1 MGRDLGIGI
10 TGSGFMGRTHA
21 EAVRAVPGLRL
32 VAVTG
37 GRRAQGLADRYGI
50 DREPDVESLVRR
62 SDVDAVI
69 VTTPHHVHVRD
80 ALASIAAGRHV
91 LVEKPLATSVSDCDR
106 MIDAARSRSVTLAVG
121 YHQRFRRNNVE
132 ARRLIREG
140 AIGRVLTIQTT
151 MLTEASLRDGG
162 GWKWWDDP
170 ASLGHVLN
178 SAPHGIDLLRWC
190 MGTEVATVSA
200 LSRSFLTR
208 APVENTTLA
217 LVSFH
222 NGALL
227 SLYSTNVMADP
238 GFPGESFRLRIM
250 GTEGLMDLDPFGDLK
265 LAAEGTWR
273 TVSTQ
278 PVARFVAADVPLSP
292 ARLRAYERQLRAF
305 RAAIEGKLSRIGS
318 GPDGR
323 AGVEAVTAILEASRT
338 GTVIRLPDREAG
350 SAASSDS

>member
-1 MGRDLGIGI
+1 MRRDPGIGI

-50 DREPDVESLVRR
+50 DREPDVDRLVRR

-162 GWKWWDDP
+162 GWEWWDDP

-200 LSRSFLTR
+200 LSRNFLTR

-227 SLYSTNVMADP
+227 SLYSTNVVADP

-250 GTEGLMDLDPFGDLK
+250 GSKGLMDLDPFGDLK
-265 LAAEGTWR
+265 LAAGGTWR

-278 PVARFVAADVPLSP
+278 PAARFVAADVPLSP

-305 RAAIEGKLSRIGS
+305 RDAIEGKPSRIGS

-323 AGVEAVTAILEASRT
+323 AGVEAVTAMLEASRT
-338 GTVIRLPDREAG
+338 GTVIHLPDREAG
-350 SAASSDS
+350 STFSSDS

>member
-1 MGRDLGIGI
+1 MRRDLGIGI

-21 EAVRAVPGLRL
+21 EAVSAVPGFRL
-32 VAVTG
+32 VAVTS
-37 GRRAQGLADRYGI
+37 GRRAQGLAERFGI
-50 DREPDVESLVRR
+50 DEEPDVERLVRR
-62 SDVDAVI
+62 ADVDAII
-69 VTTPHHVHVRD
+69 VTTPHHVHVHD
-80 ALASIAAGRHV
+80 AVACIAAGKDV
-91 LVEKPLATSVSDCDR
+91 LVEKPLATTVSDCDR
-106 MIDAARSRSVTLAVG
+106 MIAAARRRSVTLAVG

-140 AIGRVLTIQTT
+140 AIGRILTVQTT

-162 GWKWWDDP
+162 GWEWWDDP

-190 MGTEVATVSA
+190 MGTEIAAVSA

-217 LVSFH
+217 LLSFH

-227 SLYSTNVMADP
+227 SLYSTNLMPDP

-250 GTEGLMDLDPFGDLK
+250 GSEGLMDLDPFGDLK
-265 LAAEGTWR
+265 LAAGGTWR

-278 PVARFVAADVPLSP
+278 PAARFIAADVPLSP

-305 RAAIEGKLSRIGS
+305 GDAIEGKPSRIGS
-318 GPDGR
+318 GRDGR
-323 AGVEAVTAILEASRT
+323 AGVEAVTAMLEASRT
-338 GTVIRLPDREAG
+338 GTVIHLPDRSAG
-350 SAASSDS
+350 SKF

>member
-1 MGRDLGIGI
+1 MKRDLGIGI

-21 EAVRAVPGLRL
+21 EAVRAVPELRL

-37 GRRAQGLADRYGI
+37 GRRAQGLAGRYGI

-62 SDVDAVI
+62 SDLDAVI
-69 VTTPHHVHVRD
+69 ITTPHHVHVRD
-80 ALASIAAGRHV
+80 ALAAIAEGKHV
-91 LVEKPLATSVSDCDR
+91 LVEKPLATSVADCDL
-106 MIDAARSRSVTLAVG
+106 MIEAARRRSVALAVG

-162 GWKWWDDP
+162 GWEWWDDP
-170 ASLGHVLN
+170 ASVGHVLN

-200 LSRSFLTR
+200 LSRNFLTQ

-217 LVSFH
+217 LLSFH

-227 SLYSTNVMADP
+227 SLYSTNEMADP
-238 GFPGESFRLRIM
+238 GFSGEFFRLRIM
-250 GTEGLMDLDPFGDLK
+250 GSQGLMDLDPFGDLK
-265 LAAEGTWR
+265 LAVGGAWR

-278 PVARFVAADVPLSP
+278 PAARFVAADVPMNP
-292 ARLRAYERQLRAF
+292 VRLRAYERQLRAF
-305 RAAIEGKLSRIGS
+305 CDAIEGNSSRIGS

-323 AGVEAVTAILEASRT
+323 AGVEAVTAMLEASGT
-338 GTVIRLPDREAG
+338 GSVIRLPDRGAG
-350 SAASSDS
+350 STPLFDS

>member
-21 EAVRAVPGLRL
+21 EVVRAVPGLRL
-32 VAVTG
+32 LAVTG

-50 DREPDVESLVRR
+50 DGEPDVERLVRR

-80 ALASIAAGRHV
+80 ALAAIAEGKHV
-91 LVEKPLATSVSDCDR
+91 LVEKPLATSVADCDR
-106 MIDAARSRSVTLAVG
+106 MIGAARRRSVTLAVG

-162 GWKWWDDP
+162 GWEWWDDP
-170 ASLGHVLN
+170 ASVGHVLN

-190 MGTEVATVSA
+190 METEVATVSA
-200 LSRSFLTR
+200 LSRNFLTQ

-217 LVSFH
+217 LVSFE

-250 GTEGLMDLDPFGDLK
+250 GSEGLMDLDPFGELK

-273 TVSTQ
+273 TVSAQ
-278 PVARFVAADVPLSP
+278 PAARFLAADVPLSP

-305 RAAIEGKLSRIGS
+305 CDAIEGKPSRIGL

-323 AGVEAVTAILEASRT
+323 AGVEAVSAMLEASRA
-338 GTVIRLPDREAG
+338 GTVVRLPDREPGGAPP
-350 SAASSDS
+350 SDS

>member
-1 MGRDLGIGI
+1 MRRDLGIGI
-10 TGSGFMGRTHA
+10 TGSGFMGKTHA
-21 EAVRAVPGLRL
+21 EAVCAVPGLRL

-37 GRRAQGLADRYGI
+37 GRRSEGLADRYGI
-50 DREPDVESLVRR
+50 DREPDVEGLVRR

-69 VTTPHHVHVRD
+69 ITTPHHIHVGD
-80 ALASIAAGRHV
+80 ALATIAAGKHV
-91 LVEKPLATSVSDCDR
+91 LVEKPLATSVADCDR
-106 MIDAARSRSVTLAVG
+106 MIEAASRRSVTLAVG

-140 AIGRVLTIQTT
+140 TIGRILTIQIT

-162 GWKWWDDP
+162 GWEWWDDP

-190 MGTEVATVSA
+190 LGTEVATVSA
-200 LSRSFLTR
+200 FSRNFLTP

-217 LVSFH
+217 LLSFH

-227 SLYSTNVMADP
+227 SLYSTNEMADP
-238 GFPGESFRLRIM
+238 GFSGEFFRLRIM
-250 GTEGLMDLDPFGDLK
+250 GSQGLMDLDPFGDLK
-265 LAAEGTWR
+265 LAVGGAWR

-278 PVARFVAADVPLSP
+278 PAARFVAADVPLSP

-305 RAAIEGKLSRIGS
+305 RDAIEGKPSRIGS

-323 AGVEAVTAILEASRT
+323 AGVEAVTAMLEASRT
-338 GTVIRLPDREAG
+338 GSVIRLPDRG
-350 SAASSDS
+350 TGGTPLFDS

>member
-1 MGRDLGIGI
+1 MSRGLGIGI

-37 GRRAQGLADRYGI
+37 GRRAGGLAERFGI
-50 DREPDVESLVRR
+50 DEESDVERLVRR

-69 VTTPHHVHVRD
+69 VTTPHHVHVHD
-80 ALASIAAGRHV
+80 ALASIAEGKHV
-91 LVEKPLATSVSDCDR
+91 LVEKPLATWVSDCDL
-106 MIDAARSRSVTLAVG
+106 MIAAARRRSVTLAVG
-121 YHQRFRRNNVE
+121 YHQRFRRNNAE

-140 AIGRVLTIQTT
+140 AIGRILTVQIT

-162 GWKWWDDP
+162 GWEWWDDP

-200 LSRSFLTR
+200 LSRTFLSQ

-217 LVSFH
+217 LLSFED
-222 NGALL
+222 GALL
-227 SLYSTNVMADP
+227 SLYSTNLMPDP

-250 GTEGLMDLDPFGDLK
+250 GSEGLMDLDPFGDLK
-265 LAAEGTWR
+265 LAVGGAWR

-278 PVARFVAADVPLSP
+278 PAARFLAADVPLSP
-292 ARLRAYERQLRAF
+292 VRLRAYVRQLRAF
-305 RAAIEGKLSRIGS
+305 CDAIEGKGSRIGS
-318 GPDGR
+318 GQDGR
-323 AGVEAVTAILEASRT
+323 AGVEVVTAMLEASRT
-338 GTVIRLPDREAG
+338 GSVIRLPERGEG
-350 SAASSDS
+350 STTPFDS

>member
-1 MGRDLGIGI
+1 MRRDLGIGI

-21 EAVRAVPGLRL
+21 EAVLAVPGFRL
-32 VAVTG
+32 AAVAA
-37 GRRAQGLADRYGI
+37 GRRAGELAERFGI
-50 DREPDVESLVRR
+50 DEEPDVERLVRR
-62 SDVDAVI
+62 PDVDAVV
-69 VTTPHHVHVRD
+69 VTTPHHVHVHD
-80 ALASIAAGRHV
+80 ALASIAAGKHV

-106 MIDAARSRSVTLAVG
+106 MIDAARRRSVTLAVG

-132 ARRLIREG
+132 ARRLVREG
-140 AIGRVLTIQTT
+140 AIGRILTIQAT

-162 GWKWWDDP
+162 GWEWWDDP

-190 MGTEVATVSA
+190 MGTEVAAVSA
-200 LSRSFLTR
+200 LSRNFLTR

-217 LVSFH
+217 LLSFH

-227 SLYSTNVMADP
+227 SLYSTNEMPDP

-250 GTEGLMDLDPFGDLK
+250 GSEGLMDLDPFGQLK
-265 LAAEGTWR
+265 LAAGGSWR

-278 PVARFVAADVPLSP
+278 PAARFIAADVPLSP

-305 RAAIEGKLSRIGS
+305 GDAIEGKPSRIGS

-323 AGVEAVTAILEASRT
+323 AGVEAVTAMLEASRT
-338 GTVIRLPDREAG
+338 ETVIHLPDRDAG
-350 SAASSDS
+350 SPLPLDS

>member
-1 MGRDLGIGI
+1 
-10 TGSGFMGRTHA
+10 MGRTHA
-21 EAVRAVPGLRL
+21 EAVRAVPGFRL

-37 GRRAQGLADRYGI
+37 GRRAGGLAERFGI
-50 DREPDVESLVRR
+50 DEEPDVERLVRR
-62 SDVDAVI
+62 PEVDGVI
-69 VTTPHHVHVRD
+69 VTTPHHVHVHD
-80 ALASIAAGRHV
+80 ALASIAAGKHV

-106 MIDAARSRSVTLAVG
+106 MIDAARQWSVTLAVG

-140 AIGRVLTIQTT
+140 AIGRILTIQTT

-162 GWKWWDDP
+162 GWEWWDDP
-170 ASLGHVLN
+170 ASRGHVLN
-178 SAPHGIDLLRWC
+178 SAPHCIDLLRWC
-190 MGTEVATVSA
+190 MQTEVATVSA
-200 LSRSFLTR
+200 LSRNFLTR
-208 APVENTTLA
+208 TPVESTTLA
-217 LVSFH
+217 LLSFH

-227 SLYSTNVMADP
+227 SLYSTNEMADP

-250 GTEGLMDLDPFGDLK
+250 GSQGLMDLDPFGDLK
-265 LAAEGTWR
+265 LAVGGTWR

-278 PVARFVAADVPLSP
+278 PAARFVAADVPLSP

-305 RAAIEGKLSRIGS
+305 SDAIEGKPNRIGS

-323 AGVEAVTAILEASRT
+323 AGVEAVTAMLEASRM

-350 SAASSDS
+350 GTPLFDS

>member
-21 EAVRAVPGLRL
+21 EAVLAVPGFRL
-32 VAVTG
+32 AAVTG
-37 GRRAQGLADRYGI
+37 GRRAGGLAERFGI
-50 DREPDVESLVRR
+50 DEEPGVEHLVRR
-62 SDVDAVI
+62 PDVDAVI
-69 VTTPHHVHVRD
+69 VTTPHHVHVHD
-80 ALASIAAGRHV
+80 ALASIAARKHV

-106 MIDAARSRSVTLAVG
+106 MIAAARRRSVTLAVG

-140 AIGRVLTIQTT
+140 AIGRILTIQTT
-151 MLTEASLRDGG
+151 MLTEASLRDSG
-162 GWKWWDDP
+162 GWEWWDDP

-190 MGTEVATVSA
+190 MGTEVDTVTA
-200 LSRSFLTR
+200 LSRSFLSR

-217 LVSFH
+217 LVAFH

-227 SLYSTNVMADP
+227 SLYSTNEMADP

-250 GTEGLMDLDPFGDLK
+250 GSEGLMDLDPFGDLE
-265 LAAEGTWR
+265 LAAGGTWR

-278 PVARFVAADVPLSP
+278 PAARFVAADVPLSP
-292 ARLRAYERQLRAF
+292 ARLRAYERQLQAF
-305 RAAIEGKLSRIGS
+305 GDAIEGKPGRVGT

-323 AGVEAVTAILEASRT
+323 AGVEAVTAMLEASRT
-338 GTVIRLPDREAG
+338 GTVIHLPDRG
-350 SAASSDS
+350 IGTAAPADS